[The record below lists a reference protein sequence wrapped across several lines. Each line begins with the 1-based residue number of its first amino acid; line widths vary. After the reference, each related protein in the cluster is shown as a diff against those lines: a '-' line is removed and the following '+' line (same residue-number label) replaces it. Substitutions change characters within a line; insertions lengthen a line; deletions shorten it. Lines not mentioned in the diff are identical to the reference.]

1 MILFIAGMFVGSLVM
16 LVIMSM
22 MFVAKQADEQSAKWQ
37 KECQKK

>member
-1 MILFIAGMFVGSLVM
+1 MVLFIAGMFVGSLVM

-22 MFVAKQADEQSAKWQ
+22 MFVAKQADERSAEWQ

>member
-22 MFVAKQADEQSAKWQ
+22 MFVAKQADARSAEWQ
-37 KECQKK
+37 KEWPKK